1 MGYHILA
8 RNWRSGRGELDIVA
22 CWEHILIFIEVKTR
36 RERVSLDFAPLDGVT
51 GEKQRRIAK
60 LSHRFIQAHAIELQ
74 RRRLRHIRY
83 DIIGVIYRGRF
94 TSPRIHHYQDAFAPT
109 IAISPRHTR

>member
-22 CWEHILIFIEVKTR
+22 YREHILIFIEVKTR
-36 RERVSLDFAPLDGVT
+36 RERVSVDFAPLDGVT
-51 GEKQRRIAK
+51 LEKQRRIAK
-60 LSHRFIQAHAIELQ
+60 LSHRFIQAHALEIE

-94 TSPRIHHYQDAFAPT
+94 KSPQIDHYQDAFAPAV
-109 IAISPRHTR
+109 AISLRHTR